1 MKTIKLPV
9 QFNDSIEEDIRV
21 YSSVVRYSFNRFQE
35 GLKTKE
41 IYHLCTEKFNLGSHL
56 LNCANREAQSLFKRE
71 GQKKVIFGDFKRRI
85 KGLISNEEFKNTKL
99 RGFTSE
105 GECPQKGNRHFK
117 FDIENNTI
125 IYKRNKKEHISLEL
139 PNLKKKVKEE
149 LIKIQYLMEEKK
161 LPVTIKLKNSHI
173 FITFDESII
182 HNELKLKDLKSN
194 RVMGIDLNPNYIGFS
209 VLEFKEDDSF
219 SVLKKGVFDV
229 SLLNKDFNKNKKRH
243 ELRELN
249 HKLIGICK
257 HYKVSKICV
266 EDLSIKSSDKGQ
278 GKTFNR
284 LCNNQWNRDVTISN
298 LKVLTFTYGIEL
310 IEVNPIYSSFVGNIE
325 YGDKKTPDMIASSIE
340 IARRGYKKFSKG
352 WFYPTLNL
360 EKVKNKFNQW
370 KEEIYSDVKSWKELF
385 LKVKKSGMR
394 YRFQLSECDAVF
406 KRFYHKMNVMIK
418 YFYI

>member
-1 MKTIKLPV
+1 MKTIKLPI

-35 GLKTKE
+35 GLKIKE
-41 IYHLCTEKFNLGSHL
+41 IYHDCCQKFNLGSHL

-71 GQKKVIFGDFKRRI
+71 GNKKVIFGDFKRRL
-85 KGLISNEEFKNTKL
+85 KGLISNEEFKISKL

-125 IYKRNKKEHISLEL
+125 IYKRNKKEHIILSL

-149 LIKIQYLMEEKK
+149 LLKIQYLMEEKK
-161 LPVTIKLKNSHI
+161 LPVTIKLKNGFI
-173 FITFDESII
+173 FITFDESIV
-182 HNELKLKDLKSN
+182 HESLKLKDLKSN

-209 VLEFKEDDSF
+209 ILEFKDEKF
-219 SVLKKGVFDV
+219 KVIKKGVFDV
-229 SLLNKDFNKNKKRH
+229 TLLNKDFNKNKKRH

-249 HKLIGICK
+249 HKLIRICK

-266 EDLSIKSSDKGQ
+266 EELNISSSNKGQ
-278 GKTFNR
+278 GKVFNR
-284 LCNNQWNRDVTISN
+284 LCNNQWNREVTLNN
-298 LKVLTFTYGIEL
+298 LKVLTSTYGIEL

-325 YGDKKTPDMIASSIE
+325 YGNSTTPDMIASSIE

-360 EKVKNKFNQW
+360 EKVRNKFNQW
-370 KEEIYSDVKSWKELF
+370 KEEIYSNVKSWKKLF
-385 LKVKKSGMR
+385 VKVKKSGMR

-406 KRFYHKMNVMIK
+406 KRFYHKMNVFT

>member
-9 QFNDSIEEDIRV
+9 TFNALIEEDIRV
-21 YSSVVRYSFNRFQE
+21 YSSIVRYSFNRFQE
-35 GLKTKE
+35 GMKIKE
-41 IYHLCTEKFNLGSHL
+41 IYHLCSEKFNLGSHL

-71 GQKKVIFGDFKRRI
+71 GNKKVIFGDFKRRI
-85 KGLISNEEFKNTKL
+85 KGLISNIEFKNTKS

-105 GECPQKGNRHFK
+105 GECSQKGNRHFK
-117 FDIENNTI
+117 FDIFNNTI

-149 LIKIQYLMEEKK
+149 LLKIQYLMEEKK
-161 LPVTIKLKNSHI
+161 LPVTIKIKNGFI
-173 FITFDESII
+173 FITFDESIV
-182 HNELKLKDLKSN
+182 HESLKLKDLNSN

-209 VLEFKEDDSF
+209 VLEFEDEKF
-219 SVLKKGVFDV
+219 KVIKKGVFDV
-229 SLLNKDFNKNKKRH
+229 TLLNKAFKKNKKRH

-249 HKLIGICK
+249 HKLIRICK

-266 EDLSIKSSDKGQ
+266 EELNISSSNKGQ

-284 LCNNQWNRDVTISN
+284 LCNNQWNREVTISN
-298 LKVLTFTYGIEL
+298 LKVLTSTYGIEL
-310 IEVNPIYSSFVGNIE
+310 VEVNPIYSSFVGNIE
-325 YGDKKTPDMIASSIE
+325 YGDKKTPDMVASSIE

-370 KEEIYSDVKSWKELF
+370 KEVIYSDVKSWKDLF
-385 LKVKKSGMR
+385 DKVKKSGMR
-394 YRFQLSECDAVF
+394 YRFQLNESDAVF
-406 KRFYHKMNVMIK
+406 ERFYHKMIVK
-418 YFYI
+418 TCFYI

>member
-1 MKTIKLPV
+1 MKI
-9 QFNDSIEEDIRV
+9 
-21 YSSVVRYSFNRFQE
+21 
-35 GLKTKE
+35 KE
-41 IYHLCTEKFNLGSHL
+41 IYHDCCRKFNLGSHL

-85 KGLISNEEFKNTKL
+85 KRLITKEDFKISKS

-105 GECPQKGNRHFK
+105 GQANQKGNRHFK
-117 FDIENNTI
+117 FDILNNTI

-139 PNLKKKVKEE
+139 PNLKKRTKEE
-149 LIKIQYLMEEKK
+149 LLKIQYLMEEKK
-161 LPVTIKLKNSHI
+161 LPVTIKLKNGHI
-173 FITFDESII
+173 FITFDEGVV

-209 VLEFKEDDSF
+209 VLEFKKDDTF
-219 SVLKKGVFDV
+219 SVIKKGVFDV
-229 SLLNKDFNKNKKRH
+229 TLLNKNFKKNKKRH

-249 HKLIGICK
+249 HKLIRLCI
-257 HYKVSKICV
+257 HYKDSKICV

-284 LCNNQWNRDVTISN
+284 LCNNQWNREVSVSN
-298 LKVLTFTYGIEL
+298 LKVLSSTYGIEL
-310 IEVNPIYSSFVGNIE
+310 VEVNPIYSSFVGNIE
-325 YGDKKTPDMIASSIE
+325 YGNSTTPDMVASSIE
-340 IARRGYKKFSKG
+340 IGRRGYKKFSKG

-370 KEEIYSDVKSWKELF
+370 KEEIYSDVENWKELF

-394 YRFQLSECDAVF
+394 YRFQLNESDAVF
-406 KRFYHKMNVMIK
+406 ERFYHKMNIK
-418 YFYI
+418 TYFYI

>member
-1 MKTIKLPV
+1 MKTIKLPAT
-9 QFNDSIEEDIRV
+9 FNEKIEEDIRV

-35 GLKTKE
+35 GMKIKE
-41 IYHLCTEKFNLGSHL
+41 IYHLCSEKFNLGSHL
-56 LNCANREAQSLFKRE
+56 LNCANREAQNLFKRE
-71 GQKKVIFGDFKRRI
+71 GNKKVIFGDFKRRI
-85 KGLISNEEFKNTKL
+85 KGLISNEEFKISKL

-105 GECPQKGNRHFK
+105 GQANQKGNRHFK

-139 PNLKKKVKEE
+139 PILKKKVKEE
-149 LIKIQYLMEEKK
+149 LLKVQYLMEEKK
-161 LPVTIKLKNSHI
+161 IPVTIKLKNNYI
-173 FITFDESII
+173 FITFDESIV
-182 HNELKLKDLKSN
+182 HESLKLKDLKSN

-209 VLEFKEDDSF
+209 ILEFKDEKF
-219 SVLKKGVFDV
+219 KVIKKGVFDV
-229 SLLNKDFNKNKKRH
+229 TLLNKDFKKNKKRH
-243 ELRELN
+243 ELREIN
-249 HKLIGICK
+249 HKMIRICK

-284 LCNNQWNRDVTISN
+284 LCNNQWNREVTISN
-298 LKVLTFTYGIEL
+298 LKVLASTHGIEL

-325 YGDKKTPDMIASSIE
+325 YGDEKTPDMIASSIE
-340 IARRGYKKFSKG
+340 IARRGYKKFLKG

-370 KEEIYSDVKSWKELF
+370 KEEIYSDVKNWKELF

-394 YRFQLSECDAVF
+394 YRFQLNESDAVF
-406 KRFYHKMNVMIK
+406 ERFYHKMNIK
-418 YFYI
+418 TYFYI

>member
-9 QFNDSIEEDIRV
+9 TFNASIEEDIRV

-35 GLKTKE
+35 RMKIKE
-41 IYHLCTEKFNLGSHL
+41 VYHDCCLKFNLGSHL

-71 GQKKVIFGDFKRRI
+71 GNKKVIFGDFKRRI
-85 KGLISNEEFKNTKL
+85 KGLISNEEFKNSKS

-105 GECPQKGNRHFK
+105 GQANQKGNRHFK

-125 IYKRNKKEHISLEL
+125 IYKRNKKEHISLSL

-149 LIKIQYLMEEKK
+149 LLKIQYLMEEKK
-161 LPVTIKLKNSHI
+161 LPVTIKLKSGHI
-173 FITFDESII
+173 FITFDEGVVHESS
-182 HNELKLKDLKSN
+182 KLKDLKSN

-209 VLEFKEDDSF
+209 VLEFKEDDTF
-219 SVLKKGVFDV
+219 SLLKKGVFDV
-229 SLLNKDFNKNKKRH
+229 TLLNKDFKKNKKKH

-249 HKLIGICK
+249 HKLIRICK

-266 EDLSIKSSDKGQ
+266 EELSISSSNKGQ

-284 LCNNQWNRDVTISN
+284 LCNNQWNREVSLNN
-298 LKVLTFTYGIEL
+298 LKVLTSTYGIEL
-310 IEVNPIYSSFVGNIE
+310 VEVNPIYSSFVGNIE
-325 YGDKKTPDMIASSIE
+325 YGNSTTPDMVASSIE

-352 WFYPTLNL
+352 WFYPKLDT

-370 KEEIYSDVKSWKELF
+370 KEEVYSDVKNWKELYD
-385 LKVKKSGMR
+385 KVKKSGMR
-394 YRFQLSECDAVF
+394 YRFQLSDCDAVF
-406 KRFYHKMNVMIK
+406 ERFYHKMNIK
-418 YFYI
+418 TYFYI

>member
-9 QFNDSIEEDIRV
+9 TFNDKIEEDIRI
-21 YSSVVRYSFNRFQE
+21 YSSVVRYSFNRFQD
-35 GLKTKE
+35 GLKIKE
-41 IYHLCTEKFNLGSHL
+41 IYHDCCQKFNLGSHL
-56 LNCANREAQSLFKRE
+56 LICANREAQSLFKRE
-71 GQKKVIFGDFKRRI
+71 GNKKVIFGDFKRRI
-85 KGLISNEEFKNTKL
+85 KGLISNIEFKNTKS

-105 GECPQKGNRHFK
+105 GQANQKGNRHFK
-117 FDIENNTI
+117 FDIFNNTI

-149 LIKIQYLMEEKK
+149 LLKVQFLMEEKK
-161 LPVTIKLKNSHI
+161 LPVTIKLKNGYI

-182 HNELKLKDLKSN
+182 HDELKLKDLKSN

-209 VLEFKEDDSF
+209 ILEFKDEKF
-219 SVLKKGVFDV
+219 RVIKKGVFDV
-229 SLLNKDFNKNKKRH
+229 TLLNKNFKKNKKRH

-249 HKLIGICK
+249 HKIIGICK

-266 EDLSIKSSDKGQ
+266 EELNISSSNKSR

-284 LCNNQWNRDVTISN
+284 LCNNQWNREVSLNN
-298 LKVLTFTYGIEL
+298 LKVLTSIYGIEL

-325 YGDKKTPDMIASSIE
+325 YGNSSTPDMVASSIE

-385 LKVKKSGMR
+385 DKVKKSGMR
-394 YRFQLSECDAVF
+394 YRFQLNECDAVF
-406 KRFYHKMNVMIK
+406 ERFYHKININT

>member
-9 QFNDSIEEDIRV
+9 TFNEKIEEDIRV

-35 GLKTKE
+35 GHKIKE
-41 IYHLCTEKFNLGSHL
+41 IYHDCRRKFDIGSHL

-71 GQKKVIFGDFKRRI
+71 GNKKVIFGDFKRRI
-85 KGLISNEEFKNTKL
+85 KGLISNEEFKISKL

-105 GECPQKGNRHFK
+105 GRANQKGNCHFK
-117 FDIENNTI
+117 FDIFNNTI
-125 IYKRNKKEHISLEL
+125 IYKRNRKEHISLEL

-149 LIKIQYLMEEKK
+149 LLKIQYLMEEKK
-161 LPVTIKLKNSHI
+161 LPVTIKLKNGYI
-173 FITFDESII
+173 FITFDEGVV
-182 HNELKLKDLKSN
+182 HNELKLKDLKTN

-209 VLEFKEDDSF
+209 VLEFDEDDSF
-219 SVLKKGVFDV
+219 SVIKKGVFDV
-229 SLLNKDFNKNKKRH
+229 TLLNKDFKKNKKRH

-249 HKLIGICK
+249 HKLIRICK

-266 EDLSIKSSDKGQ
+266 EELNISSSDKGQ

-284 LCNNQWNRDVTISN
+284 LCNNQWNREVTLNN
-298 LKVLTFTYGIEL
+298 LKVLTSTYGIEL
-310 IEVNPIYSSFVGNIE
+310 VEVNPIYSSFVGNIE
-325 YGDKKTPDMIASSIE
+325 YGDSTTPDMVASSIE
-340 IARRGYKKFSKG
+340 IGRRGYKKFSKG
-352 WFYPTLNL
+352 WFYLKLDT

-370 KEEIYSDVKSWKELF
+370 KEEVYSDVKNWKELF

-406 KRFYHKMNVMIK
+406 ERFYHKMNIK
-418 YFYI
+418 TYFYI

>member
-9 QFNDSIEEDIRV
+9 TFNKKIEEDIRV

-35 GLKTKE
+35 GLKIKE
-41 IYHLCTEKFNLGSHL
+41 IYHLCSEKFNLGSHL

-85 KGLISNEEFKNTKL
+85 KGLISNIEFKNTKS

-117 FDIENNTI
+117 FDIFNNTI

-139 PNLKKKVKEE
+139 PNLKKKIKEE
-149 LIKIQYLMEEKK
+149 LLKVQILMEEKK
-161 LPVTIKLKNSHI
+161 IPVTIKLKNDYI
-173 FITFDESII
+173 FITFDESIV
-182 HNELKLKDLKSN
+182 HESLKMKDLKSN

-209 VLEFKEDDSF
+209 VLEFKGDNTF

-229 SLLNKDFNKNKKRH
+229 SLLNKNFNKNKKRH

-249 HKLIGICK
+249 HKLIRICK
-257 HYKVSKICV
+257 HYKVSKICI
-266 EDLSIKSSDKGQ
+266 EDLSIKSSDKRQ

-284 LCNNQWNRDVTISN
+284 LCNNQWNREVTVSN
-298 LKVLTFTYGIEL
+298 LKVLTSTYGIEL
-310 IEVNPIYSSFVGNIE
+310 VEVNPIYSSFVGNIE
-325 YGDKKTPDMIASSIE
+325 YGNSNTPDMVASSIE
-340 IARRGYKKFSKG
+340 IARRGYKKFSKR

-370 KEEIYSDVKSWKELF
+370 KEEIYSNVKSWKELYDNI
-385 LKVKKSGMR
+385 KKSGMR
-394 YRFQLSECDAVF
+394 YRFQLNESDAVF
-406 KRFYHKMNVMIK
+406 ERFYHKMNIK
-418 YFYI
+418 TYFYI

>member
-1 MKTIKLPV
+1 MKTIKLPI

-35 GLKTKE
+35 GLKIKE
-41 IYHLCTEKFNLGSHL
+41 IYHDCCQKFNLGSHL

-71 GQKKVIFGDFKRRI
+71 GNKKVIFGDFKRRL
-85 KGLISNEEFKNTKL
+85 KGLISNEEFKISKL

-125 IYKRNKKEHISLEL
+125 IYKRNKKEHIILSL

-149 LIKIQYLMEEKK
+149 LLKIQYLMEEKK
-161 LPVTIKLKNSHI
+161 LPVTIKLKNGFI
-173 FITFDESII
+173 FITFDESIV
-182 HNELKLKDLKSN
+182 HESLKLKDLKSN

-209 VLEFKEDDSF
+209 ILEFKDEKF
-219 SVLKKGVFDV
+219 KVIKKGVFDV
-229 SLLNKDFNKNKKRH
+229 TLLNKDFNKNKKRH

-249 HKLIGICK
+249 HKLIRICK

-266 EDLSIKSSDKGQ
+266 EELNISSSNKGQ
-278 GKTFNR
+278 GKVFNR
-284 LCNNQWNRDVTISN
+284 LCNNQWNREVTLNN
-298 LKVLTFTYGIEL
+298 LKVLTSTYGIEL

-325 YGDKKTPDMIASSIE
+325 YGNSTTPDMIASSIE

-360 EKVKNKFNQW
+360 EKVRNKFNQW
-370 KEEIYSDVKSWKELF
+370 KEEIYSNVKSWKKLF
-385 LKVKKSGMR
+385 VKVKKSGMR

-406 KRFYHKMNVMIK
+406 KKFYHKMNVFT

>member
-9 QFNDSIEEDIRV
+9 TFNEKIEEDIRV

-35 GLKTKE
+35 GLKIKE

-56 LNCANREAQSLFKRE
+56 LNCANREAQTLFKRE
-71 GQKKVIFGDFKRRI
+71 GNKKVIFGDFKRRV
-85 KGLISNEEFKNTKL
+85 KTLITKEEFKISKS

-105 GECPQKGNRHFK
+105 GECSQKGNRYFK
-117 FDIENNTI
+117 FGIEHNSI
-125 IYKRNKKEHISLEL
+125 IYKRNKKEHISFSL
-139 PNLKKKVKEE
+139 PSLKKKVKEE
-149 LIKIQYLMEEKK
+149 LLKIQILMEEKK
-161 LPVTIKLKNSHI
+161 IPVTIKLKNGFI
-173 FITFDESII
+173 FITFDESIV
-182 HNELKLKDLKSN
+182 HQTLKLKDLKSN
-194 RVMGIDLNPNYIGFS
+194 RIMGIDLNPNYIGFS

-219 SVLKKGVFDV
+219 EVIKKGVFDV
-229 SLLNKDFNKNKKRH
+229 TLLNKDFKKNKKRY
-243 ELRELN
+243 ELRKLN
-249 HKLIGICK
+249 HKLIKICK
-257 HYKVSKICV
+257 HYKVSKICI
-266 EDLSIKSSDKGQ
+266 EELNISSSDKGQ

-284 LCNNQWNRDVTISN
+284 LCNNQWNREVTISN
-298 LKVLTFTYGIEL
+298 LKVLTSTYGIEL

-325 YGDKKTPDMIASSIE
+325 HGDKKTPDMVASSIE
-340 IARRGYKKFSKG
+340 IGRRGFKKFSKG

-394 YRFQLSECDAVF
+394 YRFQLNESDAVF
-406 KRFYHKMNVMIK
+406 ERFYHKMNVIT